1 MVLMFEQFRI
11 VTDPVADSVALSAIF
26 ASLSLLTLFLLLG
39 VLRMRAWLAGLISLA
54 VALIVAIVV
63 YSMPIGQALLSASEG
78 AAFGFFPI
86 LWIVINAIW
95 VYNLTVVSGHFD
107 VLRRSMERVSPDMR
121 IQAIIVAFCFG
132 ALLEALAGFGTP
144 VAVTVV
150 MLMALGFRPL
160 HAAAVALIANTAPVA
175 FGALATPIVTLGT
188 VTSGALGDPR
198 LNTDTL
204 GAMVGRQTPILA
216 VIVPLVLVA
225 VVDGRRGVKQTWP
238 AAVVAG
244 LVFGV
249 AQFVAANYISV
260 PLTDIVASLASAAA
274 VVFLL
279 RVWRPSESPDLH
291 QEAVPVGAA
300 VRGARSGE
308 DGGQVSGPG
317 GGPAGGSGPAA
328 ENAPAERHP
337 AAGDGRAGGD
347 DRAGGDGPAPGG
359 GPDDTVPGG
368 RVASDEVR
376 DDDGAGT
383 AVRGGDDAAA
393 GRGGGGRAT
402 EARRDAPAEVFRAYA
417 PYLII
422 IVIFSIANLG
432 PVKAALGEEPWTV
445 VFPWPGLDVV
455 GANGQ
460 PLASTKFTFGWLS
473 AAGTLMILAGILT
486 AVVLRIGPAAALRAY
501 ARTYAELRHAIVTVM
516 AVLALAYVL
525 NQSGQTNTLGELFAA
540 AGGVFLFLSSILGW
554 IGVAVTG
561 SDTSSNAL
569 FGALQVQTAAKAGL
583 DPLLLAAANS
593 SGGVLGK
600 MISPQ
605 NLAIAASAVG
615 MAGKEGDIFRRVVGW
630 SLVLLL
636 FMCVLV
642 TLQGTPVLSWMIP

>member
-11 VTDPVADSVALSAIF
+11 VTDPVSGSVALSAIF
-26 ASLSLLTLFLLLG
+26 AALSLLTLFLLLG
-39 VLRMRAWLAGLISLA
+39 VVRMRAWLAGLISLGVALA
-54 VALIVAIVV
+54 VAVLV
-63 YSMPIGQALLSASEG
+63 YAMPIGQALLSASEG

-160 HAAAVALIANTAPVA
+160 RAAAVALIANTAPVA
-175 FGALATPIVTLGT
+175 YGALATPIVTLGT
-188 VTSGALGDPR
+188 VTSGAVPDPR
-198 LNTDTL
+198 LTTETL

-216 VIVPLVLVA
+216 VVVPLVLVA
-225 VVDGRRGVKQTWP
+225 VVDGRRGVRQTWP

-249 AQFVAANYISV
+249 GQFVASNYVSV

-274 VVFLL
+274 VVLLL

-291 QEAVPVGAA
+291 EGAPESPDA
-300 VRGARSGE
+300 GSPAS
-308 DGGQVSGPG
+308 D
-317 GGPAGGSGPAA
+317 PAGGARTGSASVDSGSPASGPAA
-328 ENAPAERHP
+328 PVGGG
-337 AAGDGRAGGD
+337 AGSGRA
-347 DRAGGDGPAPGG
+347 AP
-359 GPDDTVPGG
+359 V
-368 RVASDEVR
+368 
-376 DDDGAGT
+376 
-383 AVRGGDDAAA
+383 AVR
-393 GRGGGGRAT
+393 
-402 EARRDAPAEVFRAYA
+402 RDPPVEVLRAYA

-422 IVIFSIANLG
+422 IVIFSVANLG
-432 PVKAALGEEPWTV
+432 PVKEALAEQPWTV
-445 VFPWPGLDVV
+445 VFPWPGLDVL

-460 PLASTKFTFGWLS
+460 PLASTKFTFGWLP

-486 AVVLRIGPAAALRAY
+486 AIVLRIRPGAALRAY

-525 NQSGQTNTLGELFAA
+525 NQSGQTATLGELFAQ

-569 FGALQVQTAAKAGL
+569 FGALQVQTAVKAGL
-583 DPLLLAAANS
+583 DPVLLAAANS

-615 MAGKEGDIFRRVVGW
+615 MAGREGDIFRRVVGW
-630 SLVLLL
+630 SAVLLL

-642 TLQGTPVLSWMIP
+642 TLQGTPVLDWMVP

>member
-1 MVLMFEQFRI
+1 MAAMFDQFTI
-11 VTDPVADSVALSAIF
+11 VTDPVGGSVALSAIF
-26 ASLSLLTLFLLLG
+26 ASLSLITLFLLLG
-39 VLRMRAWLAGLISLA
+39 VLRMRAWLAGLISLGVALA
-54 VALIVAIVV
+54 VAVAV
-63 YSMPIGQALLSASEG
+63 YSMPIGQALLSAGEG

-86 LWIVINAIW
+86 LWIVVNAIW

-160 HAAAVALIANTAPVA
+160 QAAAVALIANTAPVA

-188 VTSGALGDPR
+188 VTSGAVADPR
-198 LNTDTL
+198 LTTETL

-216 VIVPLVLVA
+216 VVVPLVLVA
-225 VVDGRRGVKQTWP
+225 VVDGRRGVRQTWP
-238 AAVVAG
+238 VALVAG
-244 LVFGV
+244 LTFGV
-249 AQFVAANYISV
+249 GQFVASNFVSV
-260 PLTDIVASLASAAA
+260 PLTDIIAALVSAAA
-274 VVFLL
+274 VVLLL
-279 RVWRPSESPDLH
+279 RVWRPVESPDLH
-291 QEAVPVGAA
+291 AVETEGEDAA
-300 VRGARSGE
+300 RQTALPDRGGAR
-308 DGGQVSGPG
+308 
-317 GGPAGGSGPAA
+317 
-328 ENAPAERHP
+328 ER
-337 AAGDGRAGGD
+337 
-347 DRAGGDGPAPGG
+347 
-359 GPDDTVPGG
+359 
-368 RVASDEVR
+368 
-376 DDDGAGT
+376 DGAREPT
-383 AVRGGDDAAA
+383 AVG
-393 GRGGGGRAT
+393 T
-402 EARRDAPAEVFRAYA
+402 VRRDPPVEVLRAYA

-422 IVIFSIANLG
+422 IAIFSVANLA
-432 PVKAALGEEPWTV
+432 PVKRALAGEPWTV
-445 VFPWPGLDVV
+445 VFAWPGLDVL
-455 GANGQ
+455 GANGK
-460 PLASTKFTFGWLS
+460 PLSSTNFTFGWLP

-486 AVVLRIGPAAALRAY
+486 AVVLRVRPGAAVRAY
-501 ARTYAELRHAIVTVM
+501 GRTYVELRHAIVTVM

-525 NQSGQTNTLGELFAA
+525 NQSGQTATLGELFAT
-540 AGGVFLFLSSILGW
+540 AGGVFVFLSSILGW

-561 SDTSSNAL
+561 SDTSANAL
-569 FGALQVQTAAKAGL
+569 FGALQVQTAVNTGL

-615 MAGKEGDIFRRVVGW
+615 MPGREGDIFRRVVGW

-642 TLQGTPVLSWMIP
+642 TLQATPVLDWMVPR